1 MGDRAKEEVPARRL
15 SKIRTF
21 LFGALAFVWFSEMVL
36 WGFPS
41 IAKMWSN
48 VWNLI
53 ASQDPQL
60 ATAHHVTHAIEA
72 AAKGALG
79 VLAVFGLRS
88 RNPATRSV
96 LFVSMALV
104 PPLNIAFQFR
114 LQGFP
119 PGSVAV
125 ATAFSLILWGS
136 FFAFPEPSSQP
147 EQHTTGRSRLLA
159 PSRWEIVQ
167 YLWFAANSVAL
178 TLTAFSFLF
187 NPRTA
192 LSSVFPFFPT
202 LLRTDEGGISSLV
215 LVSMAVGSH
224 LLALATATW
233 IATVYSARNPSLH
246 NAVTVANTVHAAL
259 LCVFALR
266 QIVMEVGADRATSS
280 LLVLSV
286 PLLVGWVLYAGVSY
300 RVQRSVSLHPA
311 QDAAG

>member
-1 MGDRAKEEVPARRL
+1 MGDRAKEEAPAPRL

-48 VWNLI
+48 VWNLL
-53 ASQDPQL
+53 ASQDSQL
-60 ATAHHVTHAIEA
+60 AMAHHVTHAIEA

-96 LFVSMALV
+96 LFASMALV

-114 LQGFP
+114 VQGFP

-125 ATAFSLILWGS
+125 ATGFSLILWGS
-136 FFAFPEPSSQP
+136 FFAFPEPSWQP
-147 EQHTTGRSRLLA
+147 EQHGIGRSRLFS
-159 PSRWEIVQ
+159 PSRWEILQ
-167 YLWFAANSVAL
+167 YFWFAGNSVAL
-178 TLTAFSFLF
+178 TLTTFYFLF
-187 NPRTA
+187 NPGTA
-192 LSSVFPFFPT
+192 LEFVFPFLST
-202 LLRTDEGGISSLV
+202 LLRTDEGGLSSLV

-233 IATVYSARNPSLH
+233 IATVYSARNSSLR
-246 NAVTVANTVHAAL
+246 NAVTVASAVHAAL

-266 QIVMEVGADRATSS
+266 QIVMEVGANRAMSS

-286 PLLVGWVLYAGVSY
+286 PLLIGWVLYAAVSY
-300 RVQRSVSLHPA
+300 RVQRTVSPHLV
-311 QDAAG
+311 